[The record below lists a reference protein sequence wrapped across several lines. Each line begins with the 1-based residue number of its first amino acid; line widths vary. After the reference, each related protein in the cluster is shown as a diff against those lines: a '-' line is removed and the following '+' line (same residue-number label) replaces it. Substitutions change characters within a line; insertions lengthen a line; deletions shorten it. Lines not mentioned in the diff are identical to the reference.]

1 MHARLMKWMKSAI
14 QALWVLV
21 LAGALG
27 MSALAC
33 PLWISMDGMGD
44 MPCSGQGGC
53 PKSCPDAICQIDSP
67 YLTTPNQ
74 AFDTPALHAS
84 VIEAVDIEPVW
95 ITILASAWRRAED
108 GPPPSASAPLY
119 LRTHSFLI

>member
-1 MHARLMKWMKSAI
+1 MKWMKSAI
-14 QALWVLV
+14 QTLSVLV

-27 MSALAC
+27 MSALVC

-44 MPCSGQGGC
+44 MPCSGQAGC
-53 PKSCPDAICQIDSP
+53 PKSCPDAVCRIDSP

-74 AFDTPALHAS
+74 TFDTPILHECAIG
-84 VIEAVDIEPVW
+84 VTNIGPVW
-95 ITILASAWRRAED
+95 LTTLVSQSRRAGD
-108 GPPPSASAPLY
+108 VPPPLASAPLY